1 LQDEF
6 IGIYFAENHYRI
18 EPIKRTNGV
27 DISDNQPSIYS
38 CTECTR
44 GVFVSV
50 QIESDMP
57 KNENQIDIPKKEPV
71 LLNTTELQI
80 GNTIYVISD
89 YQSEN
94 AKETVEEKL
103 IRLMRRRI

>member
-1 LQDEF
+1 
-6 IGIYFAENHYRI
+6 
-18 EPIKRTNGV
+18 
-27 DISDNQPSIYS
+27 
-38 CTECTR
+38 
-44 GVFVSV
+44 
-50 QIESDMP
+50 MP
-57 KNENQIDIPKKEPV
+57 KTVNQIVKPKKEPV

-103 IRLMRRRI
+103 IRLIRRRI